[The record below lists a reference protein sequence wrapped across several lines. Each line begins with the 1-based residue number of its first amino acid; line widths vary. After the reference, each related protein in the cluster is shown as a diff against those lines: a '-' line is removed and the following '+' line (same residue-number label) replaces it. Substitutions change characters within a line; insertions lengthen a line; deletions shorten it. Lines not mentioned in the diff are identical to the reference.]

1 MKKFIVS
8 YDFDGNGEVEI
19 EADSEEQAREKFFDG
34 QFENEQEWG
43 EDYAVRNI
51 EPKEIK

>member
-19 EADSEEQAREKFFDG
+19 EADNEEQARKKFFNG